1 MKTPIIAAA
10 KNQASTNVALIKP
23 AINLNREL
31 TELPEPDFH
40 IAVVIPAYRVEGF
53 ITEVIGQVP
62 PLVRTIIAVDD
73 NSPDGTGKLLDQMA
87 RSDRRLIVIHHDAN
101 RGVGGATKSGYL
113 EALQRGADIVVKLD
127 GDGQMKTEYIENLVA
142 PIMAG
147 QAEYAKGNRFQD
159 WSYLQTMPLGR
170 KIGNLGLSFLIKLA
184 SGYWNVF
191 DPTNGFTAVSAKT
204 LQQLNFERLE
214 DRFLFESSMLV
225 ELYRLIVRIKQVPMA
240 AVYNGETSS
249 LSIWRSLIEFPL
261 FLIPAMI
268 RRFVHRY
275 IWQDFTAVSVFVI
288 IGVLST
294 LFGVTFGS
302 YHWIRSLVTLQTATA
317 GTVMLSAVPVILGFQ
332 LLLQA
337 IVLDIENVP
346 K

>member
-10 KNQASTNVALIKP
+10 KNQASTNVALINP

-62 PLVRTIIAVDD
+62 RLVRTIIAVDD

-87 RSDRRLIVIHHDAN
+87 RSERRLIVIHHDAN

-170 KIGNLGLSFLIKLA
+170 KSATQVCLFSLNWPRAIGTCLIHQRVYRGFSQDASAAQFRAPRRSISF
-184 SGYWNVF
+184 
-191 DPTNGFTAVSAKT
+191 
-204 LQQLNFERLE
+204 R
-214 DRFLFESSMLV
+214 
-225 ELYRLIVRIKQVPMA
+225 KQ
-240 AVYNGETSS
+240 Y
-249 LSIWRSLIEFPL
+249 
-261 FLIPAMI
+261 
-268 RRFVHRY
+268 
-275 IWQDFTAVSVFVI
+275 
-288 IGVLST
+288 
-294 LFGVTFGS
+294 
-302 YHWIRSLVTLQTATA
+302 A
-317 GTVMLSAVPVILGFQ
+317 GRA
-332 LLLQA
+332 LQA
-337 IVLDIENVP
+337 GCPDQASTHGRGLQWRDEFS
-346 K
+346 